1 VRTRRA
7 FREAVE
13 TIVLVAVTLI
23 LAFIV
28 APRVFSTDVP
38 LAVVASYSMEPALRL
53 GDLIVV
59 NGAKTPSV
67 GDVIVYV
74 SPTSGLIVHR
84 VIKVQETLR
93 GTEFITKGDAN
104 LAPDAEP
111 VPAQR
116 VKGRVDIVIPYIG
129 VVRLAFERLLQGLRG
144 F

>member
-1 VRTRRA
+1 
-7 FREAVE
+7 
-13 TIVLVAVTLI
+13 
-23 LAFIV
+23 
-28 APRVFSTDVP
+28 
-38 LAVVASYSMEPALRL
+38 
-53 GDLIVV
+53 
-59 NGAKTPSV
+59 